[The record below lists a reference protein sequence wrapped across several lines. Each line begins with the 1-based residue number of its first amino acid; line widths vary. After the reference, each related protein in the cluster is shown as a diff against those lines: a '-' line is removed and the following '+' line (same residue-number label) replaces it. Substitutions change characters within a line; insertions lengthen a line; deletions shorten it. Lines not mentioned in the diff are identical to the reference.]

1 MNSTP
6 TNKPKTDRARAR
18 EAAATYAVSAVLV
31 LCWASGFVVPRAFEA
46 YAEPLTFVALRNGA
60 ALVIL
65 SAVALALRSPWPRGY
80 VDLAGLIWSGA
91 FLQGLSLSLMYW
103 SVYHGIPVA
112 IAALVG
118 GLQPVVTAL
127 IASQV
132 FDEALS
138 AGQWLGIVVGFAGV
152 ALVVAPKLGATA
164 GGFPAGLL
172 LCCLLGVVSIAY
184 GTLQQK
190 RFEGTGRPSTRTA
203 VMFAGALVP
212 PAVGAAFFESPR
224 VIWSPEFLVVYAW
237 STLALAIGATMA
249 LLFLV
254 RRGAAA
260 RATSF
265 LYLAP
270 PGAAAM
276 AHFGFGEPVTAI
288 QLAGFAVSAVGVLLV
303 QRRPASTAAVGAR
316 AA

>member
-1 MNSTP
+1 M
-6 TNKPKTDRARAR
+6 
-18 EAAATYAVSAVLV
+18 SAVLV

-80 VDLAGLIWSGA
+80 VDLAGLLWSGA

-138 AGQWLGIVVGFAGV
+138 AGQWLVIVVGFAGV

-190 RFEGTGRPSTRTA
+190 RFERTGRPSTRTA

-224 VIWSPEFLVVYAW
+224 VIWSPEFLVIYAW

-265 LYLAP
+265 LSC
-270 PGAAAM
+270 AARGGRDGPFRVRRTG
-276 AHFGFGEPVTAI
+276 HGH
-288 QLAGFAVSAVGVLLV
+288 SA
-303 QRRPASTAAVGAR
+303 RRVCGQCRRRAAR
-316 AA
+316 AEAAGVHSGRWCARGLKRRRASGGGPAAGHAFNG